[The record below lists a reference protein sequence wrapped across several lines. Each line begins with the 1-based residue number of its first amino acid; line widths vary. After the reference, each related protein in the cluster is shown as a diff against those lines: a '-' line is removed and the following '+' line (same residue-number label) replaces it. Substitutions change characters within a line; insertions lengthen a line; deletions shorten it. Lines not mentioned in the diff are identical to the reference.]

1 MKLQTATRLALY
13 AALDLAAEPERQM
26 SVGEIAEKYGVSTNH
41 LAKVLR
47 ELGRAKLVE
56 AARGVGG
63 GYRFAGNAKRVTLMD
78 VVGLFEDVRTG
89 PPRAAETGRPGAVAS
104 ALSLV
109 LAEIEATTVATLSSI
124 TLDTML
130 KLRRRHAAAP
140 APTVTAG
147 AVRAAE

>member
-13 AALDLAAEPERQM
+13 AILDLAAEPERQM
-26 SVGEIAEKYGVSTNH
+26 SAGEIAEKYGVSTNH

-78 VVGLFEDVRTG
+78 IVGLFEDVRTG

-130 KLRRRHAAAP
+130 KLIRRHAAAP
-140 APTVTAG
+140 LPTAAAG
-147 AVRAAE
+147 AIRAAE

>member
-13 AALDLAAEPERQM
+13 AILDLAAEPDRQM
-26 SVGEIAEKYGVSTNH
+26 SAGEIAEKYGVSMNH

-78 VVGLFEDVRTG
+78 IVGLFEDVRTG
-89 PPRAAETGRPGAVAS
+89 PSRAAETGRPGAVAS

-130 KLRRRHAAAP
+130 KLMRRHAAAP
-140 APTVTAG
+140 APTATAG
-147 AVRAAE
+147 AFRAAE

>member
-78 VVGLFEDVRTG
+78 VVGLFEDVHAG
-89 PPRAAETGRPGAVAS
+89 PLESTERGRPSAVAS
-104 ALSLV
+104 ALGLV
-109 LAEIEATTVATLSSI
+109 LAEIEATTIATLSSI

-130 KLRRRHAAAP
+130 KLMRRRTQPPAP
-140 APTVTAG
+140 AI
-147 AVRAAE
+147 RAAQ

>member
-13 AALDLAAEPERQM
+13 AVLDLAAEPERQM
-26 SVGEIAEKYGVSTNH
+26 SAGEIAAKYGVSTNH

-78 VVGLFEDVRTG
+78 IVGCFEDVRAG
-89 PPRAAETGRPGAVAS
+89 RPDCVEDGRPGAVAS
-104 ALSLV
+104 ALGVV

-130 KLRRRHAAAP
+130 KLMRRHAAPP
-140 APTVTAG
+140 APD
-147 AVRAAE
+147 VRAAD

>member
-13 AALDLAAEPERQM
+13 ALLDLATEPERQM
-26 SVGEIAEKYGVSTNH
+26 SAGEIAEKYGVSTNH

-78 VVGLFEDVRTG
+78 VVGLFEDVRAG
-89 PPRAAETGRPGAVAS
+89 PLESTEGGRPSAVAS
-104 ALSLV
+104 TLGLV
-109 LAEIEATTVATLSSI
+109 LAEIEATTIATLGSI

-130 KLRRRHAAAP
+130 KLMRRQALLPEP
-140 APTVTAG
+140 AF
-147 AVRAAE
+147 RAAE